1 MSSRA
6 HPGPE
11 ALRRLL
17 DREPTQEGT
26 PTPIPGRVLLP
37 HRAALARGIDGVW
50 WPRSRDLQVELPTV
64 LPSVGLKLQT
74 LECIH
79 FSPADWTTRARQLPA
94 RDGDAVDTRRLV
106 TAGLVVFTGARI
118 AIIYALIAP
127 DASAS
132 TAEEIAARHL
142 SM

>member
-17 DREPTQEGT
+17 DRGPARDGV

-37 HRAALARGIDGVW
+37 PRSSLARGIDGVW
-50 WPRSRDLQVELPTV
+50 WPRSRDLQTELPTV

-79 FSPADWTTRARQLPA
+79 FCPADWTTRVRQLPA
-94 RDGDAVDTRRLV
+94 RDGTVIETRHLV
-106 TAGLVVFTGARI
+106 TAGLVVFTGPRVAV
-118 AIIYALIAP
+118 IYALIAP
-127 DASAS
+127 DASTSA
-132 TAEEIAARHL
+132 AEEIAARHL
-142 SM
+142 PA